1 MSFVYTG
8 ISWFAMQKTGH
19 HRLGAVETFLLGR
32 VDVHGAVVLDVDL
45 GAGLGHLFKDGDDLN
60 RGEKSLGKHRIM
72 CERQLMRIDLKE
84 DVVSLTD
91 FARNT
96 KQHAK
101 ELALGGRARI
111 LTQNGKASVVVLSL
125 DAFEKMASD
134 ADEYRMDLRLRDAIE
149 SYAAGERGAPVKTV
163 MDRLRKRAGQRRIIG

>member
-1 MSFVYTG
+1 
-8 ISWFAMQKTGH
+8 
-19 HRLGAVETFLLGR
+19 
-32 VDVHGAVVLDVDL
+32 
-45 GAGLGHLFKDGDDLN
+45 
-60 RGEKSLGKHRIM
+60 
-72 CERQLMRIDLKE
+72 MRIDLKE

-96 KQHAK
+96 KQHAE

-125 DAFEKMASD
+125 DAFEKMAGD

-149 SYAAGERGAPVKTV
+149 SYAAGERGIPVKTV
-163 MDRLRKRAGQRRIIG
+163 MGRLRKRAGQRRIIG

>member
-1 MSFVYTG
+1 
-8 ISWFAMQKTGH
+8 
-19 HRLGAVETFLLGR
+19 
-32 VDVHGAVVLDVDL
+32 
-45 GAGLGHLFKDGDDLN
+45 
-60 RGEKSLGKHRIM
+60 
-72 CERQLMRIDLKE
+72 MRIDLKE

-125 DAFEKMASD
+125 DAFERMAQD
-134 ADEYRMDLRLRDAIE
+134 AEEYRMDLRLRTAVAN
-149 SYAAGERGAPVKTV
+149 YAKGDPGTTAKTV
-163 MDRLRKRAGQRRIIG
+163 MGRLRKRARKRRAAP

>member
-1 MSFVYTG
+1 M
-8 ISWFAMQKTGH
+8 
-19 HRLGAVETFLLGR
+19 
-32 VDVHGAVVLDVDL
+32 
-45 GAGLGHLFKDGDDLN
+45 
-60 RGEKSLGKHRIM
+60 
-72 CERQLMRIDLKE
+72 DLKE

-125 DAFEKMASD
+125 DAFEKMARD
-134 ADEYRMDLRLRDAIE
+134 AEEYRMDLRLRAAIE
-149 SYAAGERGAPVKTV
+149 SYAKGDRGAAAKTV
-163 MDRLRKRAGQRRIIG
+163 MGRLRKRAQKRRAER

>member
-1 MSFVYTG
+1 
-8 ISWFAMQKTGH
+8 
-19 HRLGAVETFLLGR
+19 
-32 VDVHGAVVLDVDL
+32 
-45 GAGLGHLFKDGDDLN
+45 
-60 RGEKSLGKHRIM
+60 
-72 CERQLMRIDLKE
+72 MRIDLKE

-125 DAFEKMASD
+125 DAFEKMARD
-134 ADEYRMDLRLRDAIE
+134 AEEYRMDLRLREAVEHHAKGDRGT
-149 SYAAGERGAPVKTV
+149 AAKTV
-163 MDRLRKRAGQRRIIG
+163 MGRLRKRAQTRRTGRS

>member
-1 MSFVYTG
+1 
-8 ISWFAMQKTGH
+8 
-19 HRLGAVETFLLGR
+19 
-32 VDVHGAVVLDVDL
+32 
-45 GAGLGHLFKDGDDLN
+45 
-60 RGEKSLGKHRIM
+60 
-72 CERQLMRIDLKE
+72 MRIDLKN

-125 DAFEKMASD
+125 DAFEKMAQD
-134 ADEYRMDLRLRDAIE
+134 AEAYRMDIRLREAVE
-149 SYAAGERGAPVKTV
+149 SYAKGDRGAAAKTV
-163 MDRLRKRAGQRRIIG
+163 MGRLRKRAQKRRAER

>member
-1 MSFVYTG
+1 
-8 ISWFAMQKTGH
+8 
-19 HRLGAVETFLLGR
+19 
-32 VDVHGAVVLDVDL
+32 
-45 GAGLGHLFKDGDDLN
+45 
-60 RGEKSLGKHRIM
+60 
-72 CERQLMRIDLKE
+72 MRIDLKE

-125 DAFEKMASD
+125 DAFEQMAHD
-134 ADEYRMDLRLRDAIE
+134 AEEYRMDLRLRAAVE
-149 SYAAGERGAPVKTV
+149 SYAAGECGTPVKTV
-163 MDRLRKRAGQRRIIG
+163 MGRLRKRADERRTSR

>member
-1 MSFVYTG
+1 
-8 ISWFAMQKTGH
+8 
-19 HRLGAVETFLLGR
+19 
-32 VDVHGAVVLDVDL
+32 
-45 GAGLGHLFKDGDDLN
+45 
-60 RGEKSLGKHRIM
+60 
-72 CERQLMRIDLKE
+72 MRIDLKE

-125 DAFEKMASD
+125 DAFEQMAHD
-134 ADEYRMDLRLRDAIE
+134 AEEYRLDLRLRGALE
-149 SYAAGERGAPVKTV
+149 SLAAGEAGAPVKTV
-163 MDRLRKRAGQRRIIG
+163 MGRLRKRADQRRASR